1 LQAKKWFVARR
12 RRRKKGVR
20 GKNEEEKFAS
30 SFLPK
35 GERGERGVE

>member
-1 LQAKKWFVARR
+1 LLQEEEEE
-12 RRRKKGVR
+12 KKGVR